1 MILIDPK
8 NKQNGWNITFKNTAA
23 LILGLF
29 QNNYSNFGRIVREL
43 YLEKPK
49 DGLFINYSFTYAYSG
64 KFVAFLR
71 I

>member
-1 MILIDPK
+1 M
-8 NKQNGWNITFKNTAA
+8 FKNTAA

-29 QNNYSNFGRIVREL
+29 QSNYSNFGRIVREL

-49 DGLFINYSFTYAYSG
+49 DGLFINYSFTYAYPG